1 MRETMDAARKPSL
14 DLAKMVLPKPLLRG
28 LTHLFEQGIQGC
40 MLVGGTALSGF
51 YAGHRRSDDLDL
63 FTRDPAS
70 FKSTVLAAKSLETI
84 GVKFLEKGAETAQYF
99 RSTCELDRH
108 RFTIDVVLDSNLFR
122 VGSSTNVSGIEVADL
137 DTLLMTK
144 SATLVSRCSEK
155 DLYDLIWLF
164 QQFSKL
170 DFSELIRLGHEI
182 DTGVNGENILISLAG
197 ANLSEGAC
205 DFSNSPKITKESI
218 YKQILKFKKEMIKGM
233 QKLLDEEPAPPL
245 KELVQRV
252 VKLKSSHS

>member
-1 MRETMDAARKPSL
+1 MDASRKPSL
-14 DLAKMVLPKPLLRG
+14 ELAKKALPKPLLRA
-28 LTHLFEQGIQGC
+28 LTHLFEQGIEGC

-70 FKSTVLAAKSLETI
+70 YKATVLAAKSLETI

-108 RFTIDVVLDSNLFR
+108 RFTIDVVLDANLFR
-122 VGSSTNVSGIEVADL
+122 VGTAVNIAGIEVAAL

-144 SATLVSRCSEK
+144 AATLVSRCSEK

-164 QQFSKL
+164 QQFPKL
-170 DFSELIRLGHEI
+170 DFLELIRLGKEI

-197 ANLSEGAC
+197 SNLSESAC
-205 DFSNSPKITKESI
+205 DFSLSPKITAQTI
-218 YKQILKFKKEMIKGM
+218 YKEILKFRKEMIKGV
-233 QKLLDEEPAPPL
+233 QKALNKEPAPLL

-252 VKLKSSHS
+252 TKLK